1 MVQQAK
7 RVKNIAV
14 TRPIIYGNIA
24 YPLKDS
30 ERKPDTPPDHS
41 HRWTIFVRDPT
52 EAGDPSY
59 FIKKVVF
66 KLHDTYTNPSRTIEA
81 PPFEV
86 TETGWGE
93 FEIAIRIFLAPV
105 SGEKPLQIYHHLR
118 LHPYNHLGVG
128 GYGGAG
134 GFGAAGA
141 QAQRAMA
148 AAASASASASADGN
162 PQSSGAAAAAAAAAA
177 GPIESVFY
185 DEIVFNEPTEAMF
198 EILTSKPGNLL
209 QTKRTEGVP
218 YAQQTE
224 NEELDRLS
232 AALDTVYNQVQKAKD
247 QIHSLESALK
257 TAKEDQPATPS
268 KS

>member
-24 YPLKDS
+24 TPLLAS
-30 ERKPDTPPDHS
+30 ERKPDTPVDHS
-41 HRWTIFVRDPT
+41 HKWTIFVRDPT
-52 EAGDPSY
+52 EVGDPSY

-66 KLHDTYTNPSRTIEA
+66 KLHDTYTNPSRSIES

-105 SGEKPLQIYHHLR
+105 SGEKPIQIYHHLR

-134 GFGAAGA
+134 GFGAAGV
-141 QAQRAMA
+141 QAQRAL
-148 AAASASASASADGN
+148 
-162 PQSSGAAAAAAAAAA
+162 AAAAA
-177 GPIESVFY
+177 GGDTPSPGTGGANAAAGPVESVFY

-209 QTKRTEGVP
+209 QNKRIETVP

-247 QIHSLESALK
+247 QIHSLENALNA
-257 TAKEDQPATPS
+257 AKEEQS
-268 KS
+268 